1 VGAQVATTTGELASL
16 HCIVGALL
24 QRCGNGKAGGAA
36 GATLAKCCYSLR
48 RRRISWSVTPLEGGD
63 QGAAFLHEGEL
74 RREAEGGVRVQTP
87 FSCDNKPR
95 GE

>member
-24 QRCGNGKAGGAA
+24 QRCGNGK
-36 GATLAKCCYSLR
+36 TLAKCCYSLR
-48 RRRISWSVTPLEGGD
+48 RRQISWSVTPLEGGD